1 MSSVI
6 AQLRAYEKG
15 EYGLEEAV
23 EEVRKLKR
31 LDKTKETK
39 IQELTQAANHHQQ
52 QAGELLEELNNWRSE
67 QGLDPYD
74 QSVGTAKAEKKVKQW
89 QSQKQKDRAILQVM
103 GREIERLEEER
114 ILLKTENRKMARQLG
129 HKAAELG
136 MLVINTHFNWFK
148 ITSLGGDHRVCVFV
162 LIQRF

>member
-31 LDKTKETK
+31 LDKTKESK
-39 IQELTQAANHHQQ
+39 IQELTQAANQYQQ
-52 QAGELLEELNNWRSE
+52 QAGELLEELNNWRSD

-74 QSVGTAKAEKKVKQW
+74 QGVGHIKAEKKVKQW

-136 MLVINTHFNWFK
+136 MLTIIILEV
-148 ITSLGGDHRVCVFV
+148 R
-162 LIQRF
+162 R

>member
-31 LDKTKETK
+31 LDKTKESK
-39 IQELTQAANHHQQ
+39 IQELTQAANQYQQ
-52 QAGELLEELNNWRSE
+52 QAGELLEELNNWRSD

-74 QSVGTAKAEKKVKQW
+74 QGVGHIKAEKKVKQW

-136 MLVINTHFNWFK
+136 MLTI
-148 ITSLGGDHRVCVFV
+148 IILEAR
-162 LIQRF
+162 R